1 MRRYLRKLQYAS
13 DRGRERPIYITHVT
27 RDDIVLGFLA
37 HFQKASHASDAA
49 SARER
54 VNRGL
59 RAFERN
65 DLGGAM
71 REFGAIVPSGVGGAA
86 APGDV
91 ADPRAYSDWAAAMIL
106 STGTGVAGASEDDQQ
121 PLPYLIQMAQAC
133 GAPFIVTPRGTLEVM
148 DAVKHFTAKHNVHDP
163 ARVAAAI
170 DHYEPHICFDRLL
183 GPSP

>member
-1 MRRYLRKLQYAS
+1 MNLRTQTSAPPPGAPPSRLEVVTTGVRRYLRKLQYAS

-27 RDDIVLGFLA
+27 RDDIALGFLA
-37 HFQKASHASDAA
+37 HFQKARHASGVA
-49 SARER
+49 
-54 VNRGL
+54 
-59 RAFERN
+59 
-65 DLGGAM
+65 GAPA
-71 REFGAIVPSGVGGAA
+71 GAPA
-86 APGDV
+86 GDV
-91 ADPRAYSDWAAAMIL
+91 GDPRAYSDWAAAMIL
-106 STGTGVAGASEDDQQ
+106 CTGTGVAGASEDDQQ

-133 GAPFIVTPRGTLEVM
+133 GAPFIVTPRGTLDVM